1 MEKNKRDHEQQ
12 NDEGLMNRVNEAFDH
27 MVQDVKEMVQDN
39 EKHNT
44 QK

>member
-12 NDEGLMNRVNEAFDH
+12 NDEGQMIRVNEAFDH

-44 QK
+44 QR